1 MNSLDFNSLAFCIE
15 DNLYL
20 STNKSLTQ
28 VFRFEGLPCY
38 GLSQADYTKIM
49 CETMDVLNQIDPRLE
64 VSFITRNKKDTSNL
78 DLFLDKMSYSDS
90 REAWIRNTYNDARLI
105 ETYICINAKSE
116 NGFLNRIADYCFPEK
131 EFSVFIKKETQALI
145 EGLSKIGFHIRSASL
160 NEVGKWCYEHLNM
173 TEHPQLE
180 IQTKPVLDKL
190 NKKIT
195 PRIPTIREQVSHTEI
210 DIQKRLIEIDGTY
223 IAVLS
228 IELLGTHS
236 DIWWYQN
243 MHQLLGDTDH
253 EIALAFTR
261 KEKESYTKKL
271 FQNQKDMEAT
281 LKIKAEKVSDFDANK
296 VGSRK
301 SIYADQLALMD
312 DVSSFPLEVFEMA
325 FSVTLKETSKENLN
339 DKIKQ
344 IKKAFQSS
352 QFHHTI
358 MREAGALTP
367 WVYHGFL
374 PGNAHQFSDK
384 VIGTTLQLLY
394 FMPINRYYKGYT
406 SVNPMGRVNQL
417 YKTPSNEI
425 AATHSFYFGSNFRI
439 QEVTATTGSGK
450 SFDLIKQIDGVLSE
464 KTEVKPIVL
473 VVEPKRGMLKLTRL
487 YEGEIV
493 NYSPTSTK
501 SFNPFPEKRNL
512 MLPDGMDYEGYAVKA
527 GFDPMLL
534 AYFENLLEILVKEE
548 SKPTIS
554 ARIKGVFSEIIRNRY
569 ESESDEFVLILPDI
583 IEKLDSY
590 KPVDDQ
596 PFVDE
601 LNRVKGN
608 LQRYC
613 APQYENLFLKRE
625 SLNLSNDLVYFDL
638 SAVDDN
644 RELKELGLYILGSS
658 MIQKLR
664 VKNRPTY
671 LYLDEASVFYQTKI
685 GATLLEFFVRQAR
698 SLGGA
703 ITIATQSA
711 QDKLKSSVGDILGE
725 NISIRKCLYLE
736 NGHDNLTR
744 VGFLDP
750 EVSVIKGLKKKPG
763 HFVEQ
768 FQRIAGVP
776 MLKRSKPDPFLYWLS
791 TNDEKDD
798 QFFYGQQEENPNQSI
813 HNLIETCAKEKPHG
827 A

>member
-1 MNSLDFNSLAFCIE
+1 MTSLDFNSVIFCLE
-15 DNLYL
+15 DNLYM

-28 VFRFEGLPCY
+28 VFLFEGLPCY
-38 GLSQADYTKIM
+38 GLSQSDYTKIM
-49 CETMDVLNQIDPRLE
+49 CDTMDMFNQVDPRLE
-64 VSFITRNKKDTSNL
+64 LSFITRNKKDGVNL
-78 DLFLDKMSYSDS
+78 DRFLNKMTYSKS
-90 REAWIRNTYNDARLI
+90 REEWIRKTYNDARII
-105 ETYICINAKSE
+105 ETYLCVSLPTKN
-116 NGFLNRIADYCFPEK
+116 NGV
-131 EFSVFIKKETQALI
+131 FSTGLVMPHKKRKDDLKKDVQSLV
-145 EGLSKIGFHIRSASL
+145 EGLTTIGYQLRPATL
-160 NEVGKWCYEHLNM
+160 NEVGKWCYEHLNLD
-173 TEHPQLE
+173 EHNDLE
-180 IQTKPVLDKL
+180 IQTSPVLSEI
-190 NKKIT
+190 NKKIKT
-195 PRIPTIREQVSHTEI
+195 RIPTIREQVSQTEI
-210 DIQKRLIEIDGTY
+210 DVKQTHIEIDGTY
-223 IAVLS
+223 IGVVT

-236 DIWWYQN
+236 DIFWYQHI
-243 MHQLLGDTDH
+243 HQLLGDADH
-253 EIALAFTR
+253 EIALTFRR
-261 KEKESYTKKL
+261 KEKESYTKQL
-271 FQNQKDMEAT
+271 FKNQKDMEAT
-281 LKIKAEKVSDFDANK
+281 LKIKAENVSNFDANK

-301 SIYADQLALMD
+301 SIYADQVALMD
-312 DVSSFPLEVFEMA
+312 DVSSFPLEVFEMS
-325 FSVTLKETSKENLN
+325 FSVSLKEANKETLN
-339 DKIKQ
+339 NKLKA

-352 QFHHTI
+352 QFHHTT

-367 WVYHGFL
+367 WYYHGFL
-374 PGNAHQFSDK
+374 PGNAHQFLDK
-384 VIGTTLQLLY
+384 VIVTTLQLLY

-417 YKTPSNEI
+417 YKTPNNEI

-512 MLPDGMDYEGYAVKA
+512 MLPEGMDYEGYAVKA

-569 ESESDEFVLILPDI
+569 ESESDDFVLVLPDI

-750 EVSVIKGLKKKPG
+750 EVSVIRGLKKKPG

-776 MLKRSKPDPFLYWLS
+776 MLKRSKPDSFLYWLS

-798 QFFYGQQEENPNQSI
+798 QYFYAQQEKTPDESI
-813 HNLIETCAKEKPHG
+813 HNVIERCAKEKPHG